1 FDFGQRQNGETV
13 NDVNLPPWCDGD
25 PRLFVL
31 IHRQAL
37 ESPYVTSHLN
47 HWLDLVFGYKQQGE
61 EAVKA
66 INVFHPSTYFGVDA
80 STIKD
85 PLKRHALLT
94 MIKTYGQ
101 TPKQLFRQAHK
112 SCQIPSLQNSG
123 LEERPTVYVPRPV
136 PSIYGLKWGN
146 FLGSPDLPLPI
157 SRELINVSPK
167 VIMKLVP
174 LPNGIVFG
182 VEKSANILL
191 LHSKQ
196 RDLAVKYVDVMWAG
210 VITWDYHDNIIRIR
224 SYQDKPLINFM
235 PQKSF
240 GQITC
245 VESVPDCRLL
255 FCAGTAGIINIY
267 SMTHNSSKPS
277 SLQLRGVKK
286 SLYGHNGP
294 ITCLCVCQAFSIV
307 VSGSADGSCIIWD
320 LNRLN
325 YVRSITTHN
334 GEIHALAIS
343 DTLGDIASVSLT

>member
-1 FDFGQRQNGETV
+1 RQNGETV

-196 RDLAVKYVDVMWAG
+196 RGQSLLKDDLYNILSNTLELPNLVAAETLQTIHQGWLSGEVTNYDYLVHLNKMAG
-210 VITWDYHDNIIRIR
+210 RSYTDLMQYPVFPYILKDYHSSRLNLNDSNIYRNLRKPVAVQHESKEKRYKDNYEFLCQEANQPHNENEMMRVAPFHYGSHYSNSGTVLHYMVR
-224 SYQDKPLINFM
+224 LPPFTGMFLSYQ
-235 PQKSF
+235 
-240 GQITC
+240 
-245 VESVPDCRLL
+245 
-255 FCAGTAGIINIY
+255 
-267 SMTHNSSKPS
+267 
-277 SLQLRGVKK
+277 
-286 SLYGHNGP
+286 
-294 ITCLCVCQAFSIV
+294 
-307 VSGSADGSCIIWD
+307 
-320 LNRLN
+320 
-325 YVRSITTHN
+325 
-334 GEIHALAIS
+334 
-343 DTLGDIASVSLT
+343 